1 MSFDK
6 FNQLEAAIDAYG
18 QRMARDGK
26 DSPHTKIAHLM
37 CMELVRDLK
46 AERDAAANYP
56 GMVVRIDYK
65 GRQIAISLSQE
76 AIDNVHALQPVAL
89 IADRVR
95 GAIAEVLKP

>member
-6 FNQLEAAIDAYG
+6 FAQLEAAIDGYG

-26 DSPHTKIAHLM
+26 DDPSTTIAHLM
-37 CMELVRDLK
+37 CLELLRDLK

-65 GRQIAISLSQE
+65 GRHIGVSLSQE
-76 AIDNVHALQPVAL
+76 AIDNAQDTIGVVAAS
-89 IADRVR
+89 IR
-95 GAIAEVLKP
+95 GAIAEVLRP